1 MRKPF
6 RIFVLSIFCS
16 LTTINAQSFYT
27 EFGINAL
34 TKMDYESFE
43 AITYDSEQ
51 KFSPQ
56 KHFELGCK
64 YPISNRVNIT
74 LGFSSNAYHFSN
86 RLNLGKNKSLD
97 AEIFTNSLF
106 ELDYLGSNLGIELNL
121 SQTADWRFY
130 GSGKMSFNQLIRG
143 KRTDQVINVSDT
155 YFSNLNPN
163 LMQEDYF
170 QKLWCNLQLG
180 FGLSYRVNTFMDI
193 YTQYNFN
200 QTLTSVETEKVNYG
214 FSAHDLSVGLLFNI
228 SKQEQSP
235 IDVHLTSDLPDP
247 TLPILSPDLNH
258 FALDLSFK
266 EPTNTIDS
274 SRLKIFFP
282 PSSSAFYENQTE
294 SLEGLSS
301 RLLYSPSLRYYILGY
316 FTNFTHK
323 NICIAR
329 LKSVLDFLLKKG
341 VQRSQLEVAY
351 INEDLDHQ
359 NETVYNRRI
368 ELIQMNPIN
377 PNE

>member
-34 TKMDYESFE
+34 TKMDYESFD

-51 KFSPQ
+51 TFSPQ

-163 LMQEDYF
+163 LMQEDHF

-235 IDVHLTSDLPDP
+235 LDVHLISDLPDP
-247 TLPILSPDLNH
+247 TLP
-258 FALDLSFK
+258 
-266 EPTNTIDS
+266 IDS

-282 PSSSAFYENQTE
+282 PSSSAFYENQTK

-301 RLLYSPSLRYYILGY
+301 RLLYSPSLRYYIIGY
-316 FTNFTHK
+316 FTNFSHK